1 MGKNTL
7 RSNKIAPSTPIIK
20 TMIALY
26 RSLLKIKEI
35 IQKYALVQNKHKRN
49 HRGPL
54 NRFLWAQEARPLI
67 ISRFLQQDVWN
78 AILNMYKA
86 L

>member
-54 NRFLWAQEARPLI
+54 NRFLWVKTSKMPEALAIYRFGTNSLI
-67 ISRFLQQDVWN
+67 I
-78 AILNMYKA
+78 
-86 L
+86 